1 MGGFGS
7 GRRSNRATT
16 DECIQ
21 IRLPDLKRLGMIKR
35 HCLHRRERVWYD
47 AGRVV
52 AQLTLVSDVDCREPY
67 PCLKISG
74 QAYDRRV
81 DCLVW
86 LDHRPMRFGGERWYA
101 LCPSTGRRC
110 TTLVL
115 PPGKTH
121 FASVSGWGVAYGSQR
136 ECQVHRAYRAIG
148 KASSRLKALSKY
160 ARRPTRRRLLS
171 RLASSYRVVDKALD
185 QLAEQI
191 AESDKRACNEFD
203 LRGLPARV
211 LSSGRM
217 TKARR

>member
-7 GRRSNRATT
+7 GRRSNRVTT

-21 IRLPDLKRLGMIKR
+21 IRLPDLRRLGMIRR
-35 HCLHRRERVWYD
+35 HCMHRRERVWYD

-52 AQLTLVSDVDCREPY
+52 AQLTLASDVDCREPY

-74 QAYDRRV
+74 QAYGRRV

-86 LDHRPMRFGGERWYA
+86 LDCQPMRFGGERWYA

-121 FASVSGWGVAYGSQR
+121 FASVNGWGAAYGSQR
-136 ECQVHRAYRAIG
+136 ECKLHRAHRAIYV
-148 KASSRLKALSKY
+148 ASTRLKGLSKY
-160 ARRPTRRRLLS
+160 ARNSTRAQLLS
-171 RLASSYRVVDKALD
+171 RIVSKHLVVDDELDRLANRLRDADLALSW
-185 QLAEQI
+185 LTI
-191 AESDKRACNEFD
+191 
-203 LRGLPARV
+203 
-211 LSSGRM
+211 
-217 TKARR
+217 